1 MSSETYDPT
10 LPLLDEIA
18 SLKSAL
24 ATVQDAYTKAS
35 LELMAMQR
43 VQRVEP
49 DDETTAMRQP
59 DSDETQWNS
68 LSTRPGRIDRCIY
81 FDNPDHEARLG
92 IARKMLPEDEA
103 VKLAGEGDGLSVAQ
117 FSALV
122 RERAMEVVSEVVG
135 EGAGGMGGEVELK
148 RAKPE
153 RT

>member
-1 MSSETYDPT
+1 MSSETHDPT

-59 DSDETQWNS
+59 DSDETRFG
-68 LSTRPGRIDRCIY
+68 LLEID
-81 FDNPDHEARLG
+81 
-92 IARKMLPEDEA
+92 
-103 VKLAGEGDGLSVAQ
+103 
-117 FSALV
+117 
-122 RERAMEVVSEVVG
+122 
-135 EGAGGMGGEVELK
+135 
-148 RAKPE
+148 
-153 RT
+153 